1 MAKRLFP
8 TPETYAALAG
18 LLGLDSLDSVRT
30 IKINIVA
37 GEATTVDFEMF
48 IWDEH
53 RLTSVVEQLTA
64 DTDRVTNVKIEVT
77 PKLLEQADKIN
88 VQSVT
93 DPEPVYIPGQRIP
106 GQPNP

>member
-8 TPETYAALAG
+8 TPETSAVLAA
-18 LLGLDSLDSVRT
+18 LLGLDDLNSVRT
-30 IKINIVA
+30 IKISFKG
-37 GEATTVDFEMF
+37 GEAVTVDLEMF
-48 IWDEH
+48 IWDQD

-64 DTDRVTNVKIEVT
+64 DADRVTNVKIEVT
-77 PKLLEQADKIN
+77 PKLLEQIDKIN